1 MWIRGCPQQACALP
15 PPSPPRALT
24 VSSPSAPPSRWSG
37 AAQRGGEP
45 VQDLHGLAHRL
56 CSPGV
61 WPHGHLHQVRQAHE
75 RVSHLPAVRDPGRAR
90 LPILRAGAGF
100 FSALQGRSWKGLGSR
115 LASLQRGRLTREP
128 ASKDAVTSGH
138 ACPASVRSSWPA
150 GPGAWELVRSHGQ
163 VPVPV
168 ILG

>member
-1 MWIRGCPQQACALP
+1 M
-15 PPSPPRALT
+15 
-24 VSSPSAPPSRWSG
+24 
-37 AAQRGGEP
+37 
-45 VQDLHGLAHRL
+45 QDLHGLAHRL